1 MGRRKMDAVA
11 FKSAASALTKATVSR
26 RFAASWLLA
35 PSNDV
40 DSTLGNRSILRAVA
54 AALKLATS

>member
-1 MGRRKMDAVA
+1 MDAVA